1 MAKLFPTV
9 LSEPKA
15 IEIAVRFSHFVNR
28 DSSMSLR
35 GDGGSESSSQ
45 WETLIEAAR
54 KGCDD
59 ALSRIV
65 KEFREYLL
73 LVADREIGTQLQ
85 AKFDAADVVQT
96 SLVDAMSSIDQFKGS
111 SEKEIRSWLTKIVLN
126 NLQDEARRYTK
137 TSARAVDR
145 EKNSSS
151 IINVLRDDLIESP
164 STSLST
170 QEQDSRLKMLI
181 EKLPQQQQGVL
192 ACRHQHELSYQQI
205 AERLGIT
212 EATAR
217 KICSRARIQLRE
229 WLGSG

>member
-1 MAKLFPTV
+1 
-9 LSEPKA
+9 
-15 IEIAVRFSHFVNR
+15 
-28 DSSMSLR
+28 MSGISLG
-35 GDGGSESSSQ
+35 GDDESGSSSQ
-45 WETLIEAAR
+45 WKVLIEEAR
-54 KGCDD
+54 NGGDD

-181 EKLPQQQQGVL
+181 EKLPQQQQDVL
-192 ACRHQHELSYQQI
+192 AYRHQHELSYQQI

>member
-1 MAKLFPTV
+1 
-9 LSEPKA
+9 
-15 IEIAVRFSHFVNR
+15 
-28 DSSMSLR
+28 MSLR

-96 SLVDAMSSIDQFKGS
+96 SLVEAMSSIDQFKGS

-126 NLQDEARRYTK
+126 NLHDEARRYTK
-137 TSARAVDR
+137 THARAVDR
-145 EKNSSS
+145 ESNSSN
-151 IINVLRDDLIESP
+151 ILEFLRDDIRKTP
-164 STSLST
+164 SALLTT
-170 QEQDSRLKMLI
+170 KEQESRLKSLI
-181 EKLPQQQQGVL
+181 KKLPQQQQDVL
-192 ACRHQHELSYQQI
+192 AYRHEQELSYQEI
-205 AERLGIT
+205 AERLDIT
-212 EATAR
+212 EAAAR
-217 KICSRARIQLRE
+217 KIWSRATIQLRA
-229 WLGSG
+229 WLKEDNIG